1 MVDEGS
7 YSGAFLLH
15 DISENCK
22 ISSKKAHEIT
32 QNIDPKGVRKLPK
45 TLAKNF
51 PKIKE

>member
-7 YSGAFLLH
+7 YSDAFLLH

-32 QNIDPKGVRKLPK
+32 QNIDQKCVRKLTKNISPK
-45 TLAKNF
+45 KSNNS
-51 PKIKE
+51 K